1 MSVWVTEEVMRR
13 ALRFSCR
20 RSLWQPRGLQV
31 MTSVRDA
38 SSPDQPLSH
47 IWSTRQ
53 SQTLLAGNLVSP
65 VRYYFQGKIHTEG
78 LEEKG
83 RLSAQP
89 SQSSFPTKIQPTE
102 TVSEQ
107 TLKRI
112 PFYNKLEG
120 CGSPTD
126 VLDLTTQYLPTNLQ
140 ISNCL
145 MHMWGT
151 TKKMSE
157 EQLRYELQL
166 MFEHP
171 EFDKLLQM
179 AMKGAGN
186 MRSKDL
192 TYSLLAMVKLGVPQ
206 RSLVVQVFLRTCQ
219 EKMNK
224 FDEKCLSILASCL
237 DHMDSSPN
245 VNALKEGMRLI
256 VDARLPSIKN
266 VMALQTMMR
275 LVGKDAPLVLKK
287 KLERKALSMTDQ
299 FSLPNS
305 QHMISIMA
313 TMGFYS
319 KPLLD
324 ICSKKITEN
333 IHGIPFNR
341 IFMVLRACKELL
353 YRDLDLL
360 TTISDNIASTMD
372 IWSTKQVVL
381 FLSVFEQL
389 AFCPTAL
396 MEAFAGRAMANSDT
410 LTLWELLCVL
420 KAYSFL
426 NYDLQDHRQ
435 QFLDNLSQALDSYLS
450 KMSAPAVLKAVYCL
464 CLLGH
469 FPAAPLEHLLQSSIL
484 EQLSPTIPKLLR
496 SQERMFQTVD
506 LCLRLD
512 RPPLPR
518 PLTVPPSVLGDP
530 APCNRSVHPRLSRA
544 LQDALG
550 DGADG
555 TLQEAVVVENF
566 YLTDGVITKPLPV
579 TKGSSPAGE
588 ESSPAESSQRIA
600 VICVPQSAFCYGT
613 SHPRGLLAVKIR
625 HLKILGYTPVLVT
638 EQELESVSEEERVA
652 VLRRRIFPEHQGAD
666 AEPKTD

>member
-1 MSVWVTEEVMRR
+1 MSIWVTEEVMRW
-13 ALRFSCR
+13 AMRFCSR
-20 RSLWQPRGLQV
+20 RSLWQQRSLQV

-65 VRYYFQGKIHTEG
+65 VRYYCQGKIHTQG

-83 RLSAQP
+83 HLSAQP
-89 SQSSFPTKIQPTE
+89 SQLSFPTEIQPTE
-102 TVSEQ
+102 TVSEKA
-107 TLKRI
+107 LKRI
-112 PFYNKLEG
+112 PFYNKLGE

-126 VLDLTTQYLPTNLQ
+126 VLDLTTQYSPTNQQ

-145 MHMWGT
+145 THMWDT
-151 TKKMSE
+151 TKRMSE

-171 EFDKLLQM
+171 GFDKLLQR
-179 AMKGAGN
+179 AMKVAGH

-206 RSLVVQVFLRTCQ
+206 RSLVVQAFLRTCQ
-219 EKMNK
+219 EKMNE

-245 VNALKEGMRLI
+245 VNALKEGVRLI

-266 VMALQTMMR
+266 VVALQTVMR
-275 LVGKDAPLVLKK
+275 LVGKDAPLDLKK

-305 QHMISIMA
+305 QYMISTMA
-313 TMGFYS
+313 TMGFHS

-341 IFMVLRACKELL
+341 IFVVLRACKELR

-360 TTISDNIASTMD
+360 TTVSDNVASTMD
-372 IWSTKQVVL
+372 IWSTKQAVL

-396 MEAFAGRAMANSDT
+396 MEAFAGRAMANPDA
-410 LTLWELLCVL
+410 LTLRDLLCVL

-450 KMSAPAVLKAVYCL
+450 KMSASAVLKAVYCL

-484 EQLSPTIPKLLR
+484 EQLSPTRPKLLR

-530 APCNRSVHPRLSRA
+530 ASRNLSVNPRLSRA
-544 LQDALG
+544 LRDALG

-613 SHPRGLLAVKIR
+613 SHPRGPLAVKIR

-638 EQELESVSEEERVA
+638 EQELESVSKEERAA

-666 AEPKTD
+666 ADPKTD